1 MPTSTRTTGGSTA
14 PAITQNHERERIFGL
29 FRQFGYLEAELNP
42 LGLLPPQSHPDL
54 QIDNQWA
61 REARRIYCGSVG
73 VEFMHIADPERRRW
87 IQERI
92 ELAAEPAAVDI
103 DQQDQ
108 QRALDLLMR
117 ADLFEQTLQ
126 QRYLGNKRF
135 SLEGNTSLLPAVD
148 EILDVAAEHGAVE
161 LVMGMS
167 HRGRLNV
174 IVHLARR
181 PAEQVFAEF
190 EDVDPRSVLGSGDVK
205 YHMGATGEYVTKSG
219 KKIHIHLVSNPSHL
233 EAVNPV
239 TVGRT
244 RAKQDRAG
252 EGGKAKYL
260 PLLVHGDAAFAG
272 QGITAET
279 LNYADLAGYTV
290 GGTIHVIVNNL
301 IGFTTNARE
310 EHSSR
315 FSAQLARRQAIP
327 IFHVNGEDVDAVM
340 RIARI
345 AAEYRYQFG
354 TDVVV
359 DLVGYRRHGHSEVDD
374 PTVTQPLM
382 YKAIKQHPPLYR
394 IYAKQIGVDDDN
406 VATRVGTIKSEYEAA
421 QKDATQVTKKP
432 LMRDLPTYWKDY
444 FGGRYKPEYEQPT
457 GVSQEEL
464 AELTER
470 LTNYPEGFHIHPKVK
485 KLLEQ
490 RQEMGTGKKPVDY
503 GMAEALAFA
512 SLVKPGPEK
521 PGIPVRLSGQD
532 SRRATFNQRHSVLLD
547 VEDES
552 EYVPLRH
559 IAPGQAACDIYNS
572 TLSEAGV
579 MGFEYGY
586 SRDYPEALVLW
597 EAQFGDFA
605 NVAQAVI
612 DQFVCAGEDKW
623 LLLSGLVLLLPHGY
637 EGQGP
642 ENSSA
647 RIERFLQLAARDNIQ
662 ICQPSNAGQYFHLLR
677 RQALR
682 KWRKPL
688 VVFTPKSM
696 LRHPDALSPLEDL
709 THQKFLP
716 VIPDTEAQDAKRILL
731 CTGKIG
737 HELRTERQKRNNN
750 NNNSDLS
757 TAIVFL
763 EQMYP
768 FPEAELTAEL
778 ERHAAARDIVW
789 VQEEPA
795 NMWALSYMLPRLR
808 YIANDRPVHSV
819 KRSASASPA
828 TGSAKAH
835 EVEQKT
841 LLALAFTAQD

>member
-1 MPTSTRTTGGSTA
+1 MPTSTRSTIRAAA
-14 PAITQNHERERIFGL
+14 PAVIENHARERVFAL
-29 FRQFGYLEAELNP
+29 FRQWGYLEAELNP
-42 LGLLPPQSHPDL
+42 LGLLPPQPHPDL
-54 QIDNQWA
+54 EIDNEWA
-61 REARRIYCGSVG
+61 QEARRIYCGSVG
-73 VEFMHIADPERRRW
+73 VEFMHIVDPERRRW
-87 IQERI
+87 IHERI
-92 ELAAEPAAVDI
+92 EAEPGPVD
-103 DQQDQ
+103 QE
-108 QRALDLLMR
+108 RALDLLMR

-126 QRYLGNKRF
+126 SRYLGTKRF

-148 EILDVAAEHGAVE
+148 EVLDVAGAHGAVE

-174 IVHLARR
+174 IIHVTKR
-181 PAEQVFAEF
+181 PPEQVFAEF

-205 YHMGATGEYVTKSG
+205 YHIGATGEYLTKSG
-219 KKIHIHLVSNPSHL
+219 AKIHIHLASNPSHL
-233 EAVNPV
+233 EAVDPV

-279 LNYADLAGYTV
+279 LNYADLGGYTV

-301 IGFTTNARE
+301 VGFTTNARE

-315 FSAQLARRQAIP
+315 FSAQLARRQPIP
-327 IFHVNGEDVDAVM
+327 IFHVNGEDVDAVLRIM
-340 RIARI
+340 RMAT
-345 AAEYRYQFG
+345 EYRYTFG

-359 DLVGYRRHGHSEVDD
+359 DLIGYRRHGHSEVDD

-382 YKAIKQHPPLYR
+382 YKAIKEHPPLWE
-394 IYAKQIGVDDDN
+394 IYAKKIGVEN
-406 VATRVGTIKSEYEAA
+406 TAERVAAIKKAFETA
-421 QKDATQVTKKP
+421 QKNAALITKKP
-432 LMRDLPTYWKDY
+432 LLRELPKYWDNY
-444 FGGRYKPEYEQPT
+444 FGGRYHAQYEVPT
-457 GVSQEEL
+457 GVPPEAL
-464 AELTER
+464 VELTGR
-470 LTNYPEGFHIHPKVK
+470 LTTYPEGFHIHPKVK

-490 RQEMGTGKKPVDY
+490 RVEMGTGKKPLDY

-512 SLVKPGPEK
+512 SLVKQ
-521 PGIPVRLSGQD
+521 GIPVRLSGQD
-532 SRRATFNQRHSVLLD
+532 SRRATFNQRHSVLID
-547 VEDES
+547 TEDES
-552 EYVPLRH
+552 EYVPLRN
-559 IAPGQAACDIYNS
+559 IAPNQAACDIYNS
-572 TLSEAGV
+572 TLSEAAV

-612 DQFVCAGEDKW
+612 DQFVAAGEDKW
-623 LLLSGLVLLLPHGY
+623 GLLSGLVLLLTHGY

-642 ENSSA
+642 EHSSA
-647 RIERFLQLAARDNIQ
+647 RVERFLQLAARDNIQ

-682 KWRKPL
+682 KCRKPL

-709 THQKFLP
+709 THQRFLP
-716 VIPDTEAQDAKRILL
+716 VIPDAETRDTKRILI

-737 HELRTERQKRNNN
+737 HELRMERKKRN
-750 NNNSDLS
+750 DTS

-768 FPEAELTAEL
+768 FPEAELAAEL
-778 ERHAAARDIVW
+778 DRHNTARDIVW
-789 VQEEPA
+789 VQEEPS
-795 NMWALSYMLPRLR
+795 NMGPLFYMLPRLR
-808 YIANDRPVHSV
+808 RIAHERPVLSV
-819 KRSASASPA
+819 KRSGSPSPA

-841 LLALAFTAQD
+841 LLTLAFTTQG

>member
-1 MPTSTRTTGGSTA
+1 MATSTRNTRGVASA
-14 PAITQNHERERIFGL
+14 VIENFEMERVFGL
-29 FRQFGYLEAELNP
+29 FRQWGYLEAQLNP
-42 LGLLPPQSHPDL
+42 LGLLPPQPHPDL
-54 QIDNQWA
+54 EIDNEWA

-73 VEFMHIADPERRRW
+73 VEFMHIVDSERRLW
-87 IQERI
+87 IQERM
-92 ELAAEPAAVDI
+92 EGEPQPA
-103 DQQDQ
+103 DQE
-108 QRALDLLMR
+108 RALDLLMR
-117 ADLFEQTLQ
+117 AELFEQTLQ
-126 QRYLGNKRF
+126 SRYLGTKRF

-148 EILDVAAEHGAVE
+148 EVLDVAGERGAVE

-174 IVHLARR
+174 IIHVARR

-205 YHMGATGEYVTKSG
+205 YHIGATGEYVTRSG
-219 KKIHIHLVSNPSHL
+219 AKIHIHLASNPSHL
-233 EAVNPV
+233 EAVDPV

-279 LNYADLAGYTV
+279 LNCADLGGYTV

-301 IGFTTNARE
+301 VGFTTNARE

-315 FSAQLARRQAIP
+315 FSAQLARRQPIP
-327 IFHVNGEDVDAVM
+327 IFHVNGEDVDAVIRIM
-340 RIARI
+340 RMAT
-345 AAEYRYQFG
+345 EYRYQFG

-359 DLVGYRRHGHSEVDD
+359 DLIGYRRHGHSEVDD

-382 YKAIKQHPPLYR
+382 YKAIKEHPPLWEV
-394 IYAKQIGVDDDN
+394 YAKKIGVND
-406 VATRVGTIKSEYEAA
+406 VAERVAAIKNAFETA
-421 QKDATQVTKKP
+421 QKNAALITKKP
-432 LMRDLPTYWKDY
+432 LLRELPRYWDDY
-444 FGGRYKPEYEQPT
+444 FGGRYHAEYEVPT
-457 GVSQEEL
+457 GVPREAL
-464 AELTER
+464 VELTER
-470 LTNYPEGFHIHPKVK
+470 LTTYPEGFHIHPKVK

-490 RQEMGTGKKPVDY
+490 RAEMGTGKKPLDY

-512 SLVKPGPEK
+512 SLVKQ
-521 PGIPVRLSGQD
+521 GIPVRLSGQD
-532 SRRATFNQRHSVLLD
+532 SRRATFNQRHSVLID
-547 VEDES
+547 TEDET
-552 EYVPLRH
+552 EYVPLQH
-559 IAPGQAACDIYNS
+559 IAPDQAACEIYNS
-572 TLSEAGV
+572 PLSEAAV

-612 DQFVCAGEDKW
+612 DQFVAAGEDKW
-623 LLLSGLVLLLPHGY
+623 GLLSGLVLLLPHGY

-642 ENSSA
+642 EHSSA
-647 RIERFLQLAARDNIQ
+647 RIERFLQLAARDNLQ
-662 ICQPSNAGQYFHLLR
+662 ICQPSNAAQYFHLLR

-696 LRHPDALSPLEDL
+696 LRHPDALSPLDDL
-709 THQKFLP
+709 TRQGFLP
-716 VIPDTEAQDAKRILL
+716 VIPEAEPIDAKRVLV

-737 HELRTERQKRNNN
+737 HELRMERKKRG
-750 NNNSDLS
+750 DRS

-768 FPEAELTAEL
+768 FPEAELAAEL
-778 ERHAAARDIVW
+778 DRHSTARDIVW
-789 VQEEPA
+789 VQEEPS
-795 NMWALSYMLPRLR
+795 NMGPLFYMLPRLR
-808 YIANDRPVHSV
+808 RVAHERPVLSV
-819 KRSASASPA
+819 KRSGSPSPA

-841 LLALAFTAQD
+841 LLALAFTTQG

>member
-1 MPTSTRTTGGSTA
+1 MATSTRNTSGSAA
-14 PAITQNHERERIFGL
+14 PAIIENYERERVFNL

-42 LGLLPPQSHPDL
+42 LGLLPPQPHPDL
-54 QIDNQWA
+54 KIDNESA

-92 ELAAEPAAVDI
+92 EAEPAAVDRE
-103 DQQDQ
+103 
-108 QRALDLLMR
+108 RALDMLVR
-117 ADLFEQTLQ
+117 ADIFEQTLQ

-135 SLEGNTSLLPAVD
+135 SLEGNTSLLPAMD
-148 EILDVAAEHGAVE
+148 EVLDVAGEHGAVE

-167 HRGRLNV
+167 HRGRLSV
-174 IVHLARR
+174 IIHLAKR

-205 YHMGATGEYVTKSG
+205 YHMGATGEYLTRSG

-252 EGGKAKYL
+252 EGGEAKYL

-279 LNYADLAGYTV
+279 LNYADLSGFTV

-345 AAEYRYQFG
+345 AAEYRYEFG
-354 TDVVV
+354 NDVVV
-359 DLVGYRRHGHSEVDD
+359 DLIGYRRHGHSEVDD

-382 YKAIKQHPPLYR
+382 YKAIKEHPPLHQ
-394 IYAKQIGVDDDN
+394 IYAKQIGIDVDN
-406 VATRVGTIKSEYEAA
+406 IAERVRTIKSEYEAA
-421 QKDATQVTKKP
+421 QKSATKFTKKP
-432 LMRDLPTYWKDY
+432 LMRDLPKYWDDY

-457 GVSQEEL
+457 GVAREEL

-470 LTNYPEGFHIHPKVK
+470 LTTYPEGFHIHPKVK

-490 RQEMGTGKKPVDY
+490 RQEMGTAKKPVDY

-512 SLVKPGPEK
+512 SLVKE
-521 PGIPVRLSGQD
+521 GIPVRLSGQD
-532 SRRATFNQRHSVLLD
+532 TRRATFNQRHSVLFD
-547 VEDES
+547 IEDET

-623 LLLSGLVLLLPHGY
+623 GLLSGLVLLLPHGY

-642 ENSSA
+642 EHSSA

-696 LRHPDALSPLEDL
+696 LRHSDALSPLEDL

-716 VIPDTEAQDAKRILL
+716 VIPDTEAQDAKRILI

-737 HELRTERQKRNNN
+737 HELRTERQKRK
-750 NNNSDLS
+750 DRS

-768 FPEAELTAEL
+768 FPEAELTVEL
-778 ERHAAARDIVW
+778 ERHSPARDIVW
-789 VQEEPA
+789 VQEEPS
-795 NMWALSYMLPRLR
+795 NMGALSYILPRLKR
-808 YIANDRPVHSV
+808 IAGKRPVLSV
-819 KRSASASPA
+819 KRSGSASPA

-841 LLALAFTAQD
+841 LLALAFTTQD